1 MRNRSS
7 VIIIEN
13 KKVLLMK
20 RVKEGRMYY
29 VFPGGGI
36 EIGETPEEAAKREAF
51 EELGVE
57 VKIIKCISKVA
68 FNGTQYYYLADIVSG
83 KVGTGNGNE
92 FRKTDRGTYTPM
104 FISVSD
110 LPAVNVIPKQ
120 VIQDF
125 LPFA

>member
-1 MRNRSS
+1 MRKRSS

-20 RVKEGRMYY
+20 RVKEGRTYY

-68 FNGTQYYYLADIVSG
+68 FNGTQYYYLADIISG
-83 KVGTGNGNE
+83 KVGTGNGDE
-92 FRKTDRGTYTPM
+92 FRNTDRGTYTPM

-110 LPAVNVIPKQ
+110 LSAVNIIPEQ
-120 VIQDF
+120 VVNDL

>member
-7 VIIIEN
+7 VIIIQN

-57 VKIIKCISKVA
+57 VKIIKCISMVA
-68 FNGTQYYYLADIVSG
+68 FNGTQYYYLADIISG
-83 KVGTGNGNE
+83 EVGTGNGDE
-92 FRKTDRGTYTPM
+92 FRNTDRGTYTPV
-104 FISVSD
+104 FISVND
-110 LPAVNVIPKQ
+110 LPFVNVIPKQ
-120 VIQDF
+120 VVKDL